1 MSRDIST
8 TLKELI
14 MSKLLSRLMMTGLFL
29 VALSSCSNFVPTS
42 LKVDQIVTSVR
53 KADLTDLGQ
62 NHDRSVVKFSIAKVT
77 DVRPSQ
83 EIGRTEQ
90 YGPISASGN
99 IEREVRQAIERTL
112 RAHSFVRSSFDGPF
126 INVQVQDWFVDLKM
140 DFPSSVAKA
149 RAKLFVEV
157 SDESGLR
164 VFSGNYEGRSE
175 VQHPLIKT
183 QAEQAL
189 GQAMALAIEELALD
203 SKLRLSLKKLTSLK
217 SEGAREA
224 SSEQANV
231 NSAQDNS
238 EGSEE
243 QVFFDP
249 TIRRF

>member
-1 MSRDIST
+1 MSRNIST

-14 MSKLLSRLMMTGLFL
+14 ISTRLSSLIMSCIFFA
-29 VALSSCSNFVPTS
+29 ALSGCSNFVPTS
-42 LKVDQIVTSVR
+42 LKVDQIVTPER
-53 KADLTDLGQ
+53 KTDLSDSDHGI
-62 NHDRSVVKFSIAKVT
+62 VKFSIAKVT

-99 IEREVRQAIERTL
+99 IEREVRQALERTL
-112 RAHSFVRSSFDGPF
+112 RAHHFVRSSFDGPY
-126 INVQVQDWFVDLKM
+126 ISVQVQDWFVDLKM
-140 DFPSSVAKA
+140 DFPTSLAKA

-189 GQAMALAIEELALD
+189 GQAMALAMEELALD
-203 SKLRLSLKKLTSLK
+203 SKLRLSLQKLSSLK
-217 SEGAREA
+217 ADGVGEA
-224 SSEQANV
+224 DKAKSEQPNLDYSHA
-231 NSAQDNS
+231 DS

-243 QVFFDP
+243 QVFLDP